1 MEKEDSVGSFSNRYG
16 FPPVLVDL
24 REGVGE
30 GRKKKKSKA
39 DYYPELFSPFLLHH
53 DGASLPAPAVCSR
66 LRDRVAK
73 ILTTELRL

>member
-1 MEKEDSVGSFSNRYG
+1 MEKEVSVGSFSNRYG

-24 REGVGE
+24 REGVGK
-30 GRKKKKSKA
+30 GRKKKSKA

-53 DGASLPAPAVCSR
+53 DGGSLPAPAVCSR

-73 ILTTELRL
+73 ILTTQLRL